1 MPIIV
6 LAEEDNNIHAKLF
19 KECVKYF
26 FFFQNTSQ
34 GLPWWYAGSESTCQ
48 FRGPRFDSWSGRIP
62 RAAKP
67 AGCNYG
73 ACALESVRHNY
84 RSSCTQSLC
93 SATREA
99 TAMRSLCTATSLAT
113 REGPGIS
120 EVPEQPKVI
129 NKVKHVKMH
138 PKKKKKPTTCGED
151 GQKKMK
157 YYEWC

>member
-1 MPIIV
+1 MLNFLRNVSSIS
-6 LAEEDNNIHAKLF
+6 
-19 KECVKYF
+19 

-67 AGCNYG
+67 GGCNYG
-73 ACALESVRHNY
+73 TCALESVRHNY

-99 TAMRSLCTATSLAT
+99 TAMWSLCTATSLAT
-113 REGPGIS
+113 REDPGIS

-151 GQKKMK
+151 GQRK
-157 YYEWC
+157 